1 MIQKLRGKTI
11 KGEINMEFSISK
23 NILVD
28 ALTKVSKYTAKSNAI
43 PILGGIYVEAKN
55 NTVILVG
62 SNKES
67 TIQMK
72 IDSQDNLSVEKEGAI
87 VIPKTISDIVRK
99 LPNGEI
105 CFKLQ
110 KKGLLDVSTKNSK
123 FSLNTLSSEEYPN
136 FEQGKFLFQ
145 VGIEMADLIQAVEGT
160 YYCAAT
166 DDARPALRGIEIKIT
181 NKKIAFSATNG
192 HLLSQCRIAL
202 ENETN
207 EEEKI
212 LQAAIVPAKWIH
224 DAIKN
229 FTNDTLTLGFE
240 ENAVTLFST
249 TQYIKTQLIE
259 GNFPDFKPFLEF
271 PQSIVSSFTTNKA
284 ELIKGLEQVDI
295 ICSTAEPK
303 AAASIMYE
311 NSELILS
318 NNNKNQGEVVIKT
331 PTTLNG
337 DKEDIKV
344 GFNVNYLLNHLKS
357 LSGEEVTLGYIGDI
371 KPIILNGNREEEF
384 KLMLPVRLG

>member
-1 MIQKLRGKTI
+1 
-11 KGEINMEFSISK
+11 
-23 NILVD
+23 
-28 ALTKVSKYTAKSNAI
+28 
-43 PILGGIYVEAKN
+43 
-55 NTVILVG
+55 
-62 SNKES
+62 
-67 TIQMK
+67 
-72 IDSQDNLSVEKEGAI
+72 
-87 VIPKTISDIVRK
+87 
-99 LPNGEI
+99 
-105 CFKLQ
+105 
-110 KKGLLDVSTKNSK
+110 
-123 FSLNTLSSEEYPN
+123 
-136 FEQGKFLFQ
+136 
-145 VGIEMADLIQAVEGT
+145 MADLIQAVEGT

-240 ENAVTLFST
+240 ENAVTLFSS

-271 PQSIVSSFTTNKA
+271 PQSIVSSFTTDKA

-318 NNNKNQGEVVIKT
+318 NNNKSQGEVVIKT